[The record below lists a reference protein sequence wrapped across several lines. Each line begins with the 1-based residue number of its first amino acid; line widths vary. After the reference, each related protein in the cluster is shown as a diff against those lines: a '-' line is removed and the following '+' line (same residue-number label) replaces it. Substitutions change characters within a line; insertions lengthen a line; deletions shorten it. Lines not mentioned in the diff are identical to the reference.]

1 MMNNFK
7 ARRARKHLQGFTLI
21 EMAMVLV
28 IVGLMMGGIMG
39 ALGPQLDHKKVRDTQ
54 ERIKQAS
61 EAIMA
66 FAIANRRLPCPASA
80 TSSGDELFTGV
91 VGACTNFNGGFVP
104 ARTLGL
110 GERGPNGVM
119 QDGWGFGIRY
129 AVTQVTYT
137 GVGNAP
143 VSINCGA
150 PCYPFTQPDGIK
162 NAYYLN
168 GVPGVQPPVTSL
180 LQVCASSTGATASSC
195 GAATNLI
202 VQPAFVVWSTAR
214 NGAELPGGS
223 GPDEAVN
230 LNGNS
235 VYVTHSRT
243 EPGATGGAFDDI
255 LQWQT
260 VATVLQNMTN
270 MGILK

>member
-1 MMNNFK
+1 MTNYSK
-7 ARRARKHLQGFTLI
+7 AVRPRKNPQGFSLI
-21 EMAMVLV
+21 EMALVLV
-28 IVGLMMGGIMG
+28 VVGLMMGGIMG

-80 TSSGDELFTGV
+80 TSSGNEQLIGD
-91 VGACTNFNGGFVP
+91 VGACANFNGGFVP

-110 GERGPNGVM
+110 GERGPSGVM
-119 QDGWGFGIRY
+119 QDAWGFGIRY
-129 AVTQVTYT
+129 AVTQVVYS

-150 PCYPFTQPDGIK
+150 GCYPFTQPDGIK

-168 GVPGVQPPVTSL
+168 GTPIVDGQPPVANL
-180 LQVCASSTGATASSC
+180 LQVCASSTGATVSSC
-195 GAATNLI
+195 GATNLI

-214 NGAELPGGS
+214 NGAQAVVGA
-223 GPDEAVN
+223 DEAVN
-230 LNGNS
+230 LNLNP

-243 EPGATGGAFDDI
+243 ETGATNGAFDDI
-255 LQWQT
+255 LQWHT